1 MNFREVGHLLD
12 PSAEGSLPR
21 LNLSVQPMLIVSL
34 PGLDLGAQSTLVM
47 RTMSFEEEWE
57 KLWAVVEG
65 KEISRHLYITVHPSE
80 EKTSSRSSQLTF
92 KSLKNPPFHSKPSL
106 KTSAS
111 SNSTINRP
119 NPSPCNS
126 PLSTLASL
134 LSSLFWH
141 KSPSCIPLLRW
152 RSARRL
158 LRSSWALLPAGV
170 QLLLPLSTLTN
181 VGNTRITGSCGT
193 SPGTEITGF
202 PPGVCTKTNS
212 AGGIAADNAEA
223 ACLNAYNNAAAKVP
237 TAALRAS
244 DLGRGLTLPPGVY
257 TFPTSAA
264 TLTGTLTLDGAS
276 NRRGQWIFQ
285 ITTTFTASAASQ
297 IRTINGAQACNVYFI
312 VGSSANIQAGAKL
325 VGNILAYT
333 SISASDASNNGS
345 WCALNGAVTLI
356 NNALTAQ
363 SVCST

>member
-1 MNFREVGHLLD
+1 MQFTTFNAG
-12 PSAEGSLPR
+12 
-21 LNLSVQPMLIVSL
+21 
-34 PGLDLGAQSTLVM
+34 
-47 RTMSFEEEWE
+47 
-57 KLWAVVEG
+57 KLA
-65 KEISRHLYITVHPSE
+65 II
-80 EKTSSRSSQLTF
+80 
-92 KSLKNPPFHSKPSL
+92 
-106 KTSAS
+106 
-111 SNSTINRP
+111 
-119 NPSPCNS
+119 
-126 PLSTLASL
+126 
-134 LSSLFWH
+134 
-141 KSPSCIPLLRW
+141 
-152 RSARRL
+152 
-158 LRSSWALLPAGV
+158 ALLAQLAVAHPTFEMEKRQTTPAILMGAAAGWGAIAA
-170 QLLLPLSTLTN
+170 STLTN
-181 VGNTRITGSCGT
+181 VSNTRITGSCGT

-264 TLTGTLTLDGAS
+264 TLTGTLTLDGAT

-312 VGSSANIQAGAKL
+312 VGSSANVQAGTKL

-333 SISASDASNNGS
+333 SISASDAASNNGS